1 VNTAIRVLIVEDH
14 FLARI
19 ALRSMFDTLQGFRI
33 VAETGAGQEAIAL
46 FRQHQ
51 PDVVVMDLKLNGV
64 SGFEAIKSIRREHPA
79 ARILVLSNLQGSEDV
94 YRAMQAGARGYLTK
108 DADGRQL
115 ADALRVVAGGGR
127 YIPRALESRLAERI
141 PNSDITPRERA
152 VLELLAQGMSTVDIA
167 RRFDLAEKTIRIHI
181 GNLLEKL
188 GARDRTQALVI
199 ALQRGIIHL
208 DSSNG

>member
-1 VNTAIRVLIVEDH
+1 MNTAIRVLIVEDH

-167 RRFDLAEKTIRIHI
+167 RRFDLAEKTVRIHI

>member
-64 SGFEAIKSIRREHPA
+64 SGFDAIKSIRREHPA

-167 RRFDLAEKTIRIHI
+167 RRFDLAEKTVRIHI

>member
-167 RRFDLAEKTIRIHI
+167 RRFDLAEKTVRIHI